1 MPDFFS
7 RFLPLECAS
16 VAPLKRTW
24 ENKMKKLWMSAAV
37 ATLIA
42 TTSGCVS
49 YNVSQP
55 SAPLSGLVMADLKAD
70 VKVGGPISG
79 ESSTNILFNFLAF
92 GGDNEYAD
100 GVSYGDSVGG
110 GLGLG
115 LPDPVSTTKAAAA
128 YKAVKTSG
136 ADLIVAPRYE
146 VKVADYF
153 IFKKVDVKVTG
164 SKGNI
169 SSIR

>member
-1 MPDFFS
+1 
-7 RFLPLECAS
+7 
-16 VAPLKRTW
+16 
-24 ENKMKKLWMSAAV
+24 MKKLWMSAAV

-55 SAPLSGLVMADLKAD
+55 TAPLEGVVKTDLKAD
-70 VKVGGPISG
+70 VKVGGTITG

-92 GGDNEYAD
+92 GGDSQFAD
-100 GVSYGDSVGG
+100 GVAYGGASGSG
-110 GLGLG
+110 GLGLPF
-115 LPDPVSTTKAAAA
+115 PDPVSTTKAAAA
-128 YKAVKTSG
+128 YKAVKSSG

-146 VKVADYF
+146 VNVQDYF

-164 SKGNI
+164 NKGSIN
-169 SSIR
+169 SIR